1 VVCRHSSPV
10 RMLFG
15 NKSKYELTLHNKSGD
30 DIMPKLF
37 DPISIRGLKLKNRIV
52 MAPMATNMAAND
64 GQITERHIK
73 HYTARAEGG
82 VGLII
87 IEHTYVT
94 PAGKLARNQT
104 GLYDDSQIP
113 YLKKLVDAVHEAGSK
128 VIVQLT
134 HAGSKS
140 SVQVT
145 GSQPVGPSATTSP
158 DGTETSKALSLKE
171 IKSVI
176 KAFKEGARRAVE
188 AGCDGVELHGAHGFL
203 LNQFISPYTNKRED
217 KYGGSMENRVR
228 FAIEVISDTRLSLG
242 DKPLFY
248 RFGADDL
255 IEGGMTRENGRIV
268 AGYLEKAGVDVLD
281 ISGGIGVGESFGLT
295 EPGYFVPLAEGIKKV
310 VNIPVVGV
318 GNITEPKFADRIV
331 REGKVDLVA
340 IGRKLLSEPDFARR
354 AAIELGIK
362 T

>member
-1 VVCRHSSPV
+1 
-10 RMLFG
+10 
-15 NKSKYELTLHNKSGD
+15 
-30 DIMPKLF
+30 MPGLF
-37 DPISIRGLKLKNRIV
+37 DPIDIHGLVLKNRIV
-52 MAPMATNMAAND
+52 MAPMATNMATPE
-64 GQITERHIK
+64 GQITDRHIK

-94 PAGKLARNQT
+94 PAGQLARNQT

-113 YLKKLVDAVHEAGSK
+113 HLKKLSDAIHEAGSK
-128 VIVQLT
+128 VIIQLT

-140 SVQVT
+140 SAQLT
-145 GSQPVGPSATTSP
+145 GSQPVGPSAITSS
-158 DGTETSKALSLKE
+158 DGTETSKALSINE
-171 IKSVI
+171 IKSI
-176 KAFKEGARRAVE
+176 IRAFKESTRRAIE
-188 AGCDGVELHGAHGFL
+188 AGCDGIELHGAHGFL

-217 KYGGSMENRVR
+217 RYGGSLENRMR

-268 AGYLEKAGVDVLD
+268 ATYLEKAGVDVLD
-281 ISGGIGVGESFGLT
+281 ISGGIGVGESFQFT

-310 VNIPVVGV
+310 VNIPVIGV
-318 GNITEPKFADRIV
+318 GNITEPQFADRVV

-340 IGRKLLSEPDFARR
+340 IGRKLLSEPDFTRR
-354 AAIELGIK
+354 AARELRGKI
-362 T
+362 